1 MPGANEKAG
10 LQASQLY
17 TVIFPDVVGIV
28 LLSATRHFPN
38 SATRPNVNFRRRDHP
53 VPRLKI
59 ENGLSDRDRSAD
71 RVTWVPSRSGT
82 GASTIREAQR
92 CRLTFA
98 ATSICK
104 HYQKIV
110 VLLLQ
115 RLELCLK
122 RTELVCLG
130 LSSGATLRKVATVCR
145 TVAKRA
151 ENISDGWRS
160 IQSTLEPESGWPY
173 WSTNGF
179 DDSTRRRREQ

>member
-1 MPGANEKAG
+1 MRACGRACVCPCARTCVRAKGGVERTSGCCMPGANEKAG

-92 CRLTFA
+92 CRLEYLRR
-98 ATSICK
+98 
-104 HYQKIV
+104 H
-110 VLLLQ
+110 LHLQ
-115 RLELCLK
+115 AL
-122 RTELVCLG
+122 
-130 LSSGATLRKVATVCR
+130 
-145 TVAKRA
+145 
-151 ENISDGWRS
+151 
-160 IQSTLEPESGWPY
+160 PEDRCAPPPAP
-173 WSTNGF
+173 
-179 DDSTRRRREQ
+179 